1 MAEITADTMTP
12 LYRAF
17 MILPP
22 SRVETKKVP
31 TMDEMM
37 EIAPSTKGNKLAR
50 TPKFTMTNPPRSMV
64 ATRVT
69 A

>member
-1 MAEITADTMTP
+1 
-12 LYRAF
+12 

-22 SRVETKKVP
+22 SRVDTKKVP
-31 TMDEMM
+31 TMDETM
-37 EIAPSTKGNKLAR
+37 EIAPRPRGNRTAR
-50 TPKFTMTNPPRSMV
+50 SPMSTMTRPPNSMV

>member
-1 MAEITADTMTP
+1 MTAETTTP

-22 SRVETKKVP
+22 SRVETKNVP
-31 TMDEMM
+31 TMDETI
-37 EIAPSTKGNKLAR
+37 EIAPSTRGNNTAR
-50 TPKFTMTNPPRSMV
+50 SPMSTITKPPNNMV

>member
-1 MAEITADTMTP
+1 
-12 LYRAF
+12 

-31 TMDEMM
+31 TMDETM
-37 EIAPSTKGNKLAR
+37 EIAPSTSGNSTAR
-50 TPKFTMTNPPRSMV
+50 APISTITNPPSNMV

>member
-1 MAEITADTMTP
+1 MTP

-22 SRVETKKVP
+22 SRAETKNVP
-31 TMDEMM
+31 MMDETM
-37 EIAPSTKGNKLAR
+37 EIAPSTNGNSTAR
-50 TPKFTMTNPPRSMV
+50 APISTITNPPNNMV

>member
-1 MAEITADTMTP
+1 
-12 LYRAF
+12 

-22 SRVETKKVP
+22 GLADTKNVP
-31 TMDEMM
+31 TIEDTMEM
-37 EIAPSTKGNKLAR
+37 APSTSGYITAR
-50 TPKFTMTNPPRSMV
+50 SPRSVITRPPSSMV

>member
-1 MAEITADTMTP
+1 MPPETMTP

-31 TMDEMM
+31 TMEEMM
-37 EIAPSTKGNKLAR
+37 EMAPRMSGNSTAR
-50 TPKFTMTNPPRSMV
+50 SPMSTITRPPSSMV